1 MGDMINISKVE
12 EQEFLKR
19 FECLINVIPENM
31 PEEPIN
37 PLIKYIKEKDQIMES
52 LFEFFYHSE
61 YLELLTPE
69 ILSISIYL
77 YDKNADTEW
86 FEILLFMMEEKDKSE
101 PFCKL
106 LSICY
111 DANIDTDSVREMI
124 TTSVSAADMYLKIS
138 EHIKKSININND
150 MDDTDK
156 DVNNV
161 LQKGQYFFDLYNEQ
175 KQFVAYLL
183 HEIMNLQKEIS
194 NLNFEKEQRK
204 DNAEV
209 EKSRDLIKTVSDEND
224 KLKLR
229 QKELISEIEKV
240 CLEKDLFERQLQIAI
255 KGRESVYIDMMEQKR
270 SVLNYKLQAERLEKK
285 ISDVSEMEKENS
297 DLKSSNSELQN
308 EIILLQEQQDK
319 LQTEIS
325 GNQNTVREL
334 NRIISSKDAE
344 IAEYQKIIEKYKI
357 ELENLKKSLADKDM
371 EREFSKEEKNVTSQ
385 SKIMDVT
392 AEIITQEIEDDEEV
406 EFPNTQIISFKSG
419 INEVKKKSNWFMN
432 LLLQYSKKVFLKN
445 SRQDQESLIYIKMM
459 EMHYE
464 MEKMQKVKKSLNE
477 KIPCFELYKLI
488 CKDPTLEELD
498 KFFSSYDTAYA
509 E

>member
-19 FECLINVIPENM
+19 FECLTNVIPENM

-37 PLIKYIKEKDQIMES
+37 PLIKYIREKDQIMES

-86 FEILLFMMEEKDKSE
+86 FELLLFMMEEKDKSE

-150 MDDTDK
+150 MVDTDK

-161 LQKGQYFFDLYNEQ
+161 LQKGQYFFDLYDEQ

-183 HEIMNLQKEIS
+183 HEIR

-209 EKSRDLIKTVSDEND
+209 EKSRSLIKTVSDEND

-229 QKELISEIEKV
+229 QNELISEMEKV
-240 CLEKDLFERQLQIAI
+240 CSEKDLFERQLQIAI

-285 ISDVSEMEKENS
+285 ISDVSVMEKENS

-344 IAEYQKIIEKYKI
+344 IAEYQKIIENYKI
-357 ELENLKKSLADKDM
+357 ELEKLQKSLADQCM

-385 SKIMDVT
+385 SKMIDVT
-392 AEIITQEIEDDEEV
+392 TEIITQKLEDDEEV
-406 EFPNTQIISFKSG
+406 EFPNTQIISFESG
-419 INEVKKKSNWFMN
+419 INAVKKKSNWFMN
-432 LLLQYSKKVFLKN
+432 LLLQYSKKAFLKN

-488 CKDPTLEELD
+488 CKDPSLEELD
-498 KFFSSYDTAYA
+498 NFFSSYDTAYA